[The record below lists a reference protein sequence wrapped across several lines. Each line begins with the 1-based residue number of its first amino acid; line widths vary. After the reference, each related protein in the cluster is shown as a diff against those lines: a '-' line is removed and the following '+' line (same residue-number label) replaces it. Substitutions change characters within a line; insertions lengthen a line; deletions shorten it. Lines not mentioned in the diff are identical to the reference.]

1 MVRTFFRYCSFFP
14 WSVYFAS
21 FYLLASP
28 ASSTIHD
35 TSSQLACKR
44 TDSSLAL
51 ILCILSSFF
60 INRHF
65 SFYVTVS
72 LLFITYFFIV
82 VIMAKNSE
90 IQQLYSQDFTR
101 RYPAPVN
108 QYNIITTIDAF
119 FSEFD
124 PSQIP
129 VIRNNNYCMDQI

>member
-1 MVRTFFRYCSFFP
+1 M
-14 WSVYFAS
+14 
-21 FYLLASP
+21 
-28 ASSTIHD
+28 
-35 TSSQLACKR
+35 
-44 TDSSLAL
+44 
-51 ILCILSSFF
+51 
-60 INRHF
+60 
-65 SFYVTVS
+65 
-72 LLFITYFFIV
+72 LFITYFFIV

-129 VIRNNNYCMDQI
+129 VIRNNNYCMDQIWNLSSHFTSHPTIDAFSYIAF